1 MVYAQAQGRTT
12 ERFGDDE
19 VTWIARVDSIV
30 PERLPEFGEVR
41 ARLVEA
47 WRQQQQSEQLQTVA
61 AEIEAAV
68 ADGTATLE
76 TEAAKYNAAVENLSR
91 AISRQD
97 TTMQLPR
104 PLMAGLFSADQ
115 EGDTFSLPGMSGQM
129 IIMQVTDIDRPAS
142 ETLDLLAQ
150 ASALEI
156 QSSIEADLNR
166 AFLISISETV
176 ELETNVRALDAYKR
190 SLVTE
195 Q

>member
-1 MVYAQAQGRTT
+1 
-12 ERFGDDE
+12 
-19 VTWIARVDSIV
+19 
-30 PERLPEFGEVR
+30 
-41 ARLVEA
+41 
-47 WRQQQQSEQLQTVA
+47 
-61 AEIEAAV
+61 
-68 ADGTATLE
+68 
-76 TEAAKYNAAVENLSR
+76 
-91 AISRQD
+91 
-97 TTMQLPR
+97 MQFPR
-104 PLMAGLFSADQ
+104 PLMTGLFAANE

-150 ASALEI
+150 SSALEI

-176 ELETNVRALDAYKR
+176 ELDTNTRALDAYKR